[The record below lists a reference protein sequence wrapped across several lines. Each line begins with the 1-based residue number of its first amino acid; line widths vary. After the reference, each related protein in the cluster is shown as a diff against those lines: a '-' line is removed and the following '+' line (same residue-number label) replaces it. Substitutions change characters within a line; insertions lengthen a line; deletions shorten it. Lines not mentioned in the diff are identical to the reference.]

1 MPPSTVLVPRRR
13 VISGAATTAAGL
25 ASGGLLRP
33 SAALADPP
41 GGAAEATIANPV
53 QQLTSSAV
61 DPSLQQV
68 PLRGVD
74 SDAAQR
80 LAARDLEGVGV
91 LSPVVSSPGYA
102 AVGVTWAP
110 GSTVDGREFYVR
122 TLTDDSWSGWQ
133 PIPVD
138 PGHGPSS
145 GSVDAQ
151 TAMPGTDP
159 VIVGDVDAVQVKITA
174 TDHRVPAALTL
185 SVIDPGEPSPTQRL
199 AEASEPDYD
208 GAEDK
213 HSTSH
218 RPRIRSRRQWGANE
232 SMRDGFAGYGKIRAG
247 FVHHTVNANKY
258 SRRDVPAIIR
268 GIYAYHTQSQGWS
281 DIGYNFLVDRFG
293 RIWEGR
299 WGGIGRPVTGAHT
312 YGYNEKSF
320 AMAAI
325 GNFQAVRP
333 RHTMLR
339 SYARVLAWKLGR
351 NHINARGRTKIGG
364 RHMRTIS
371 GHRDVGSTSCPGGH
385 LYARL
390 GRIRRRAR
398 KLQRRS

>member
-1 MPPSTVLVPRRR
+1 MLPSTVLVPRRR
-13 VISGAATTAAGL
+13 VMTGAAATAAGL
-25 ASGGLLRP
+25 TTGGLLRP
-33 SAALADPP
+33 STVLADVRARAGVGDPAER
-41 GGAAEATIANPV
+41 AAA
-53 QQLTSSAV
+53 AV
-61 DPSLQQV
+61 DPSVKQV

-74 SDAAQR
+74 PDGASR
-80 LAARDLEGVGV
+80 LPARDLDGVGV
-91 LSPVVSSPGYA
+91 LSPVVSSPGFA
-102 AVGVTWAP
+102 AVGITWAP
-110 GSTVDGREFYVR
+110 GSTVDGREFFVR
-122 TLTDDSWSGWQ
+122 TQTGSTWSDWQ
-133 PIPVD
+133 PMTVD

-159 VIVGDVDAVQVKITA
+159 VIVGDVDAVQVKVTGA
-174 TDHRVPAALTL
+174 AQRVPSALTL
-185 SVIDPGEPSPTQRL
+185 SVIDPGEPVAVQRL

-208 GAEDK
+208 SVEDK
-213 HSTSH
+213 HSTSP
-218 RPRIRSRRQWGANE
+218 RPRIRSRKQWGANE

-247 FVHHTVNANKY
+247 FVHHTVNANNY
-258 SRRDVPAIIR
+258 SRSDVPAIIR

-299 WGGIGRPVTGAHT
+299 WGGIARPVIGAHT

-325 GNFQAVRP
+325 GNFQTVRP
-333 RHTMLR
+333 RPAVLR
-339 SYARVLAWKLGR
+339 AYARVFSWKLGR
-351 NHINARGRTKIGG
+351 NHLNARGRTTIDG

-371 GHRDVGSTSCPGGH
+371 GHRDVGSTACPGGY

-398 KLQRRS
+398 KLQLRS